1 MRFQSGQ
8 VALRR
13 DWESIEDLA
22 GAALHRL
29 EERLKGHPVEL
40 TLPADL
46 PPVYVDP
53 GLTVQLLSNLLD
65 NVAKY
70 TPSGTQVTIGAT
82 VEEGFVRIS
91 LEDRGPGFRP
101 GDPALLFEKF
111 QRGSEEG
118 AVAGA
123 GLGLAICRAIAR
135 AHGGEIEARHREGG
149 GARFDVTLPTREPPR
164 D

>member
-1 MRFQSGQ
+1 
-8 VALRR
+8 
-13 DWESIEDLA
+13 
-22 GAALHRL
+22 
-29 EERLKGHPVEL
+29 
-40 TLPADL
+40 
-46 PPVYVDP
+46 VYVDA
-53 GLTVQLLSNLLD
+53 GLTVQLFSNLLD

-82 VEEGFVRIS
+82 VHEGFVRVVV
-91 LEDRGPGFRP
+91 EDRGRGFPP
-101 GDPALLFEKF
+101 GDPELPFEKF

-135 AHGGEIEARHREGG
+135 THGGEIEARRREGG
-149 GARFDVTLPTREPPR
+149 GARFDVTLPTREPPG